1 MTEVSKGGVP
11 LTAIFERMGA
21 LALIAAG
28 SIEFIPALF
37 LLVFHAGELPPAI
50 WLTWA
55 IPAAVFIVAL
65 LPRFRRF
72 SSVYTASGGLL
83 LLVGAIVFPQTYGPG
98 WLPLPFVAFA
108 VAFGAAFTSK
118 VSMGLCLI
126 GAAAGLNLIAV
137 LHPTPQMILA
147 AADLAGGAIGPVF
160 VLIAGPALLGMAQ
173 IWRRTAQ
180 IADENTEA
188 MEASTA
194 ATYRAVQV
202 QSARTGVD
210 RRIHE
215 TVLNTLNAIAQRGVD
230 DDELLRSE
238 CRRDVEQMELGAL
251 TATEASMSDII
262 AEATVAAGLRTPEV
276 RTRVDVDQV
285 LPRMSASALRDA
297 LVEALR
303 NVERHAQAQNVVIAA
318 RQFGTLYEISVEDDG
333 TGLGQQES
341 ERFGMRNTMRA
352 SLAAMGGEALIDSSP
367 GRGTRVQ
374 LRIPV
379 VAPAELRVPIE
390 PVRRILLD
398 SNRSRILL
406 FAPALFGLVML
417 PWIAGSLVGGGLAYA
432 VLFVA
437 FLATNF
443 ALSLMWKTRWRVVLV
458 VLTVLWVLAAYT
470 AAGSS
475 LNGCDSASAVHWII
489 NSVAGGIGLVLFA
502 IERWWAWIIL
512 PVVTLGG
519 LVLTFALPSGCR
531 VVPAMSLIVTVVYM
545 SAALFLMAVLF
556 REFDRRRSDALVLW
570 AATVEYQAEIER
582 QIVVTSRW
590 SRVSAST
597 TRLLRAIAD
606 GQLDVDTVEVRERA
620 AAEES
625 QLRRNL
631 GLEKKATSNLWQ
643 AVLEEV
649 NHAETLGR
657 SVEVSVISMPT
668 DALPVP
674 AAIIEFLR
682 GIVSQAPSR
691 TVTIKALVDEGLA
704 EIIVTAPSVT
714 VDIAMA
720 DSLGWMR
727 STPGNSGVF
736 EIEHFEVSRVRFD
749 ERNDLVSIRSVQD
762 VVTAEVSDV

>member
-1 MTEVSKGGVP
+1 MTEAPKGGVP
-11 LTAIFERMGA
+11 LTAIFNRMGV

-28 SIEFIPALF
+28 AIEFIPALF
-37 LLVFHAGELPPAI
+37 RLVVHASELPPAI

-55 IPAAVFIVAL
+55 IPAAISLLAL
-65 LPRFRRF
+65 YPRWRRY
-72 SSVYTASGGLL
+72 SPQIQAASGLL
-83 LLVGAIVFPQTYGPG
+83 LIVAAIAFPQAYGPG

-108 VAFGAAFTSK
+108 VAFGAAFNSK
-118 VSMGLCLI
+118 VTTGLALI
-126 GAAAGLNLIAV
+126 VAAAGLNLIAV
-137 LHPTPQMILA
+137 LYPTPQMILA

-173 IWRRTAQ
+173 IWRRAAR

-188 MEASTA
+188 VEEATA

-230 DDELLRSE
+230 NDELLRSE

-251 TATEASMSDII
+251 TANEGSMSDII
-262 AEATVAAGLRTPEV
+262 AEARLAAGLRTPEV
-276 RTRVDVDQV
+276 HTQVEVDLV
-285 LPRMSASALRDA
+285 LPRTSASALRDA

-303 NVERHAQAQNVVIAA
+303 NVERHARAHNVVIAA
-318 RQFGTLYEISVEDDG
+318 RQFGNLYEISVEDDG

-352 SLAAMGGEALIDSSP
+352 SLAALGGEALIDSSP

-379 VAPAELRVPIE
+379 LAPAELRMPIE

-406 FAPALFGLVML
+406 FAPAIFGLVML

-437 FLATNF
+437 FLATNV
-443 ALSLMWKTRWRVVLV
+443 ALSLMWDTRLRVALAVLA
-458 VLTVLWVLAAYT
+458 VLFVLAAYF
-470 AAGSS
+470 AAGLS
-475 LNGCDSASAVHWII
+475 LNGCASASGIHWII

-502 IERWWAWIIL
+502 IERWWAWAIL

-519 LVLTFALPSGCR
+519 LVLTIALPSGCR

-545 SAALFLMAVLF
+545 STALFLMAVLF
-556 REFDRRRSDALVLW
+556 RAFDRRRGDALVLW

-582 QIVVTSRW
+582 QIMVTSRW
-590 SRVSAST
+590 SRVSVST
-597 TRLLRAIAD
+597 TTLLRAIAD
-606 GQLDVDTVEVRERA
+606 GQLDVDTSEVRERA
-620 AAEES
+620 AAEEN

-631 GLEKKATSNLWQ
+631 AMEKTANSILWQ
-643 AVLEEV
+643 VVLEEV

-657 SVEVSVISMPT
+657 SVEVSVISMPSDT
-668 DALPVP
+668 LNVPIPV
-674 AAIIEFLR
+674 IELLR
-682 GIVSQAPSR
+682 SIVSLAPSR
-691 TVTIKALVDEGLA
+691 TVAIKALIDEGLA
-704 EIIVTAPSVT
+704 EIIVTAPRST
-714 VDIAMA
+714 VDAAVRGLQGQMGVDPHDA
-720 DSLGWMR
+720 GTWVVEHLG
-727 STPGNSGVF
+727 
-736 EIEHFEVSRVRFD
+736 VSRVHLD
-749 ERNDLVSIRSVQD
+749 EHHDLVSVRELQVLVD
-762 VVTAEVSDV
+762 GAASDV

>member
-1 MTEVSKGGVP
+1 MTEAPKGGVP
-11 LTAIFERMGA
+11 LTAIFNRMGV

-28 SIEFIPALF
+28 AIEFTPALF
-37 LLVFHAGELPPAI
+37 WLVVHASELPPAI

-55 IPAAVFIVAL
+55 IPAAISLLAL
-65 LPRFRRF
+65 YPRWRRY
-72 SSVYTASGGLL
+72 SPQIQAASGLL
-83 LLVGAIVFPQTYGPG
+83 LIVAAIAFPQAYGPG

-108 VAFGAAFTSK
+108 VAFGAAFNSK
-118 VSMGLCLI
+118 VTTGLALI
-126 GAAAGLNLIAV
+126 VAAAGLNLIAV

-173 IWRRTAQ
+173 IWRRTAR

-352 SLAAMGGEALIDSSP
+352 SLAALGGEALIDSSP

-379 VAPAELRVPIE
+379 LAPAELRMPIE
-390 PVRRILLD
+390 PVRRILLN

-406 FAPALFGLVML
+406 FAPAIFGLVML
-417 PWIAGSLVGGGLAYA
+417 PWIAGSLAGGVLAYA

-437 FLATNF
+437 FLATSV
-443 ALSLMWKTRWRVVLV
+443 ALSLMWDTRLRVALA
-458 VLTVLWVLAAYT
+458 VLAVLFVVVAYF
-470 AAGSS
+470 AAGLS
-475 LNGCDSASAVHWII
+475 LNGCASASGIHWII

-502 IERWWAWIIL
+502 IERWWAWVIL

-519 LVLTFALPSGCR
+519 LVLTIALPSGCR
-531 VVPAMSLIVTVVYM
+531 FVPAMSLTVTVVYM

-556 REFDRRRSDALVLW
+556 RAFDRRRGDALVLW

-582 QIVVTSRW
+582 QIVITSRW

-597 TRLLRAIAD
+597 TTLLRAIAD
-606 GQLDVDTVEVRERA
+606 GQLDVDTREVCERA
-620 AAEES
+620 AVEES

-631 GLEKKATSNLWQ
+631 GMEQKATSNLWQ
-643 AVLEEV
+643 VVLEEV

-657 SVEVSVISMPT
+657 SVEVSVISMPCDT
-668 DALPVP
+668 SPVP

-682 GIVSQAPSR
+682 NIVSLAPSR
-691 TVTIKALVDEGLA
+691 TVAIKALVDEGLA
-704 EIIVTAPSVT
+704 EIIVTAPSST
-714 VDIAMA
+714 VNVAMTDLLGRMRPIA
-720 DSLGWMR
+720 
-727 STPGNSGVF
+727 GNTGAF
-736 EIEHFEVSRVRFD
+736 EIEHFEVSRVHID
-749 ERNDLVSIRSVQD
+749 ERNDLVSIRGARASVGG
-762 VVTAEVSDV
+762 AASDV